1 MTRRAIV
8 DKVLSPRTTMTPSA
22 PFWIRSLEVSECD
35 HGYLTAAIRS
45 VSQVADELG
54 MDPVSLTVTLFA
66 RCAPGDDDATLFRH
80 GAINGLATASMDGAV
95 FLSAHL
101 SAAQLMDTCAHE
113 TRHVWQFRQNWRAF
127 HTREFLEHDAREFG
141 RTWAK
146 RRLREE
152 WQQQKPGEPVP
163 KAFV

>member
-1 MTRRAIV
+1 MTGRAIV

-22 PFWIRSLEVSECD
+22 PFWIRSLEVSECNP
-35 HGYLTAAIRS
+35 GYLTFAIRT

-54 MDPVSLTVTLFA
+54 MDPMSLGVTLFA
-66 RCAPGDDDATLFRH
+66 RCAPDDDDATRFPSAR
-80 GAINGLATASMDGAV
+80 NGFTVDAEGV
-95 FLSAHL
+95 FLSAEL
-101 SAAQLMDTCAHE
+101 TPEQLLDTAAHE

-127 HTREFLEHDAREFG
+127 HTREFLEHDARVFG
-141 RTWAK
+141 RAWAK
-146 RRLREE
+146 KRLREA